1 MDPIDI
7 DSAEGFRRAVVAA
20 VAEAVVRRARRL
32 VLADPDFD
40 AWPLEEGD
48 FLAALTDFVRLPGR
62 QVLLLARRFEGVARH
77 RPRFVRWR
85 QTWGHAV
92 DARRPVDEEVAV
104 PSLLLADRALMVEL
118 LDKEHWRGRVLQ
130 ADGRVVVAAQ
140 EIDVLAQRTE
150 PGWAGTT
157 LGL

>member
-20 VAEAVVRRARRL
+20 VGEALALRARRL

-40 AWPLEEGD
+40 AWPLEEAG

-62 QVLLLARRFEGVARH
+62 QVLLLARRFEDVARH
-77 RPRFVRWR
+77 GPRFVRWR

-92 DARRPVDEEVAV
+92 DARRPVDEEVTL

>member
-40 AWPLEEGD
+40 AWPLEEAD
-48 FLAALTDFVRLPGR
+48 FLAALTDFARLPGR

-92 DARRPVDEEVAV
+92 DARRPVDEEVVV